1 MGSLERKMKRRAQ
14 KENKKE
20 MKQVLTMFGNLAD
33 KCLTCDKEFDKTD
46 KEQVSTWHVAV
57 REKEGKANLYCP
69 ECWDNAQ
76 KIIKDF
82 TERQINGELGRT

>member
-20 MKQVLTMFGNLAD
+20 IKQVLTMFDNLDD
-33 KCLTCDKEFDKTD
+33 KCLTCEKDFDKKDKE
-46 KEQVSTWHVAV
+46 HVASWRVVV

-69 ECWDNAQ
+69 ECWDQAQ
-76 KIIKDF
+76 EIIKDF
-82 TERQINGELGRT
+82 TERQINGEFERT